1 MIKRFKSILGS
12 PWSETDISDMNRTF
26 LKSKIHRATV
36 TEANLDYDGSVSI
49 DTKLMQGADIQPY
62 QQVDI
67 YNITRGTRLTT
78 YAIEADENSGQICIN
93 GAAAHLMQPS
103 DLVIICSYAQYA
115 EDENRPRPVVIQVDE
130 HNRMTNESF

>member
-1 MIKRFKSILGS
+1 MLAITPCRYEN
-12 PWSETDISDMNRTF
+12 ETDISDMNRTF
-26 LKSKIHRATV
+26 LKSKIPRATV

-78 YAIEADENSGQICIN
+78 YAIEAGEDSGQICIN

-115 EDENRPRPVVIQVDE
+115 EDENHPLPVVIQVDE

>member
-1 MIKRFKSILGS
+1 
-12 PWSETDISDMNRTF
+12 MNRTF

-36 TEANLDYDGSVSI
+36 TDANLDYDGSVSI
-49 DTKLMQGADIQPY
+49 DTKLLQEADILPY

-115 EDENRPRPVVIQVDE
+115 EDERHPQPVVIQVDE
-130 HNRMTNESF
+130 HNRITNEASLRKNSPS

>member
-1 MIKRFKSILGS
+1 
-12 PWSETDISDMNRTF
+12 MNRTF

-49 DTKLMQGADIQPY
+49 DTKLLQEADILPY

-115 EDENRPRPVVIQVDE
+115 EDESHPQPVVIQVDK
-130 HNRMTNESF
+130 HNRITNEASLRKNSPL